1 MKTNAEDWKNRWGT
15 WCRPTKVPGIFERRE
30 GGYLARKRVT
40 VKATGQEQEIKR
52 VLPNASLGEALKW
65 LEEESARVR
74 GGNAHGQ
81 QPKQRF
87 ADFAVDLLERK
98 VKAKEIRS
106 ESGRQKWV
114 YTLTHLID
122 GTRTEDGELIVE
134 GFGEFFVDEIR
145 TKHIEAWKAEV
156 TEKLI
161 APKLYAPTT
170 ANGWLSV
177 LKVLMGTARRELEL
191 DRDAS
196 DGVRGFDTS
205 EHVTYTDDEPN
216 SLTGEEVR
224 SFLGAMKTMYPQH
237 YGMTALS
244 FATGL
249 RPSSLRPLRRRG
261 PDADILWD
269 AKQLLVRRSQ
279 TRGERAMERTKTGV
293 RQRIH
298 LPEELVEIL
307 KWHVDTQLQCH
318 DQQESDLL
326 FPSITGGFRSPSVL
340 NKPFEDVANEIGLTK
355 KFTQRGMRRTFNDL
369 ARAASVESLVTR
381 SISGHLTETMKDH
394 YSTVQPT
401 EQRAAIAKVIDL
413 AGVREARGGADGGA
427 SSVSG
432 GAFGR

>member
-1 MKTNAEDWKNRWGT
+1 VKTNTEDWKNRWGT
-15 WCRPTKVPGIFERRE
+15 WCRPTTVPGIFERKD
-30 GGYLARKRVT
+30 GGYLARKRVAERT
-40 VKATGQEQEIKR
+40 TGREVEIKK
-52 VLPNASLGEALKW
+52 VLPNASLGEALQCLD
-65 LEEESARVR
+65 LESERVR
-74 GGNAHGQ
+74 GGTTRDQ

-87 ADFAVDLLERK
+87 ADFAVSIFERK
-98 VKAKEIRS
+98 TKTREIRS
-106 ESGRQKWV
+106 ESGKQKWKYILV
-114 YTLTHLID
+114 HLID
-122 GTRTEDGELIVE
+122 GTRTEDGELLVE
-134 GFGEFFVDEIR
+134 GFGEFYVDEIR
-145 TKHIEAWKAEV
+145 TRHVEQWKANV
-156 TEKLI
+156 VQRLI
-161 APKLYAPTT
+161 AKKLYAPTT
-170 ANGWLSV
+170 ANGWLAV

-191 DRDAS
+191 DRDPT

-216 SLTGEEVR
+216 SLTGEEVKA
-224 SFLGAMKTMYPQH
+224 FLGTMRTMYPQH
-237 YGMTALS
+237 FAMTALS

-269 AKQLLVRRSQ
+269 ARQLLVRRSQ

-298 LPEELVEIL
+298 LPEELVAIL
-307 KWHVDTQLQCH
+307 KWHVDTQLEGH
-318 DQQESDLL
+318 GQQESDLL

-340 NKPFEDVANEIGLTK
+340 NKPFDDVATEIGLMK

-381 SISGHLTETMKDH
+381 SISGHLTTTMQDH

-427 SSVSG
+427 FAASG